1 MAFISSIVRLKGM
14 EILEAQ
20 AVHLPRIVELKLA
33 MFEEMGLGHL
43 LASNFK
49 PLVLSDYQKLY
60 ESLEAKHFLATH
72 GGTIVSMAGGFIK
85 SDIPYRYFNNPRY
98 GFVGD
103 VYTLPSARRQDLATT
118 LNSHVL
124 DWLKKEGVGMVRLLA
139 SDAARTIYKGFGFQE
154 TDEMVLTFPDEGP

>member
-1 MAFISSIVRLKGM
+1 
-14 EILEAQ
+14 
-20 AVHLPRIVELKLA
+20 
-33 MFEEMGLGHL
+33 
-43 LASNFK
+43 
-49 PLVLSDYQKLY
+49 
-60 ESLEAKHFLATH
+60 
-72 GGTIVSMAGGFIK
+72 MAGGFIK

-139 SDAARTIYKGFGFQE
+139 SDAARKIYKGFGFQE